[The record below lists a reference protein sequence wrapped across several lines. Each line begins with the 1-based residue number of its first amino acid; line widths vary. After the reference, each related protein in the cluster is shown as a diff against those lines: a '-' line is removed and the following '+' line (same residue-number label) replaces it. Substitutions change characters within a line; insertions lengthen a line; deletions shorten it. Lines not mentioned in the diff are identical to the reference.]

1 MHMLFKYYEAH
12 TLPKL
17 RCYLNYYP
25 LSQLHFCHFMN
36 AVVPMLVA
44 LSVYVS
50 PVVRVYV
57 TRDQTNNTLNHTIY
71 TTLVDDEV

>member
-1 MHMLFKYYEAH
+1 M
-12 TLPKL
+12 KL
-17 RCYLNYYP
+17 IHYLNSDAIIKLNYYP
-25 LSQLHFCHFMN
+25 LSQFHFCHFMY

-44 LSVYVS
+44 LVVYVS
-50 PVVRVYV
+50 PVVQVYV